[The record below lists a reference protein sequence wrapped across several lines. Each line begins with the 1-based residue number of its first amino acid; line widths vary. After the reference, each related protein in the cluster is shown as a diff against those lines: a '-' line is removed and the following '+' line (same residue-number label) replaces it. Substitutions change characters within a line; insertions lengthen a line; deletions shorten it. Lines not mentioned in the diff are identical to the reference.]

1 MATKNDQ
8 TTQIALAGVI
18 SELSRLLA
26 QSAAIA
32 AEAQEAIKKGDRNL
46 AVGTL
51 LGAEAAIQSVGPLLA
66 ATLSLHRNH

>member
-1 MATKNDQ
+1 MAMKNDQ

-32 AEAQEAIKKGDRNL
+32 AEAQEAIKKGDRN
-46 AVGTL
+46 
-51 LGAEAAIQSVGPLLA
+51 QSGGILRSCVAHLNINARLIIC
-66 ATLSLHRNH
+66 RRFNQ

>member
-8 TTQIALAGVI
+8 TTQIALSGVI